1 MMKRRRQEHK
11 TDYRL
16 RRNILK
22 SGKPRI
28 VFRKTNS
35 YVLGQMVESISAQDK
50 VLVQAHSREL
60 LRLGWDAAFAGS
72 LKSLPACYLT
82 GLLLGKRIKEKY
94 GEQEVVLDIG
104 LLRNKPKSRI
114 YAFVKGIVDVKI
126 PLKVHE
132 DIFPLEERIKGSHM
146 KKDVA
151 SLLHKISKNIEAE

>member
-28 VFRKTNS
+28 VFRKTNF
-35 YVLGQMVESISAQDK
+35 YVFGQMVESTSAQDK
-50 VLVQAHSREL
+50 ILLQAHSREL

-82 GLLLGKRIKEKY
+82 GLLLGKRIIEKY
-94 GEQEVVLDIG
+94 GAHEIVLDIG
-104 LLRNKPKSRI
+104 LLRNKAKSRI
-114 YAFVKGIVDVKI
+114 YAFAKGVVDAKI
-126 PLKVHE
+126 PLKVQE
-132 DIFPLEERIKGSHM
+132 DIFPLEERLKGGHM

-151 SLLHKISKNIEAE
+151 LLLHRILKNIENE